1 MHELSIVSSLVESVL
16 QFLEG
21 HEAKRVVA
29 LRVAIGELTCVDAE
43 QLRSCYEL
51 VTEGT
56 AIAGSE
62 LEVEQTKALV
72 RCPKCNFCGAP
83 KYWEDALSNT
93 SIPTLQCPA
102 CGFSVEAIEGHECA
116 IQGIKYVA

>member
-1 MHELSIVSSLVESVL
+1 MHELSIVSSIVERVL
-16 QFLEG
+16 EFLDG

-29 LRVAIGELTCVDAE
+29 LRLAIGELTCVDAE

-62 LEVEQTKALV
+62 LEIEQTKALV
-72 RCPKCNFCGAP
+72 RCPNCNFRGAP
-83 KYWEDALSNT
+83 KYWDDALSSA
-93 SIPTLQCPA
+93 SIPTLQCPG
-102 CGFSVEAIEGHECA
+102 CGFGVEAIEGHECS
-116 IQGIKYVA
+116 IQGIRYVA